1 MFARRPTGVSFAW
14 LSDDGD
20 VIRLPWTSVVGS
32 ASSRTAIWGGSVH
45 GHEIHLAATSAA
57 PRAAREFLR
66 QALGTQ
72 DLDGFG
78 DLSELLT
85 TELVAN
91 VVDHVGSAITVRVST
106 RAGLLRVEVDD
117 ASSEPPAVQDQDPA
131 TPRGNGMLL
140 VDGLATRWGVETG
153 AGGKT
158 VWFELDTA
166 TATDEVHGGD
176 RP

>member
-1 MFARRPTGVSFAW
+1 MQW
-14 LSDDGD
+14 
-20 VIRLPWTSVVGS
+20 
-32 ASSRTAIWGGSVH
+32 
-45 GHEIHLAATSAA
+45 HEIHLPASSTA

-66 QALGTQ
+66 DALATQ

-91 VVDHVGSAITVRVST
+91 VVDHVGSAITMRVST
-106 RAGLLRVEVDD
+106 SAGVLRVEVGDT
-117 ASSEPPAVQDQDPA
+117 SCEVPAVFDQDPE

-140 VDGLATRWGVETG
+140 VDGLATRWGVEPR
-153 AGGKT
+153 AAGKT
-158 VWFELDTA
+158 VWFELDVA

-176 RP
+176 GR

>member
-1 MFARRPTGVSFAW
+1 
-14 LSDDGD
+14 
-20 VIRLPWTSVVGS
+20 
-32 ASSRTAIWGGSVH
+32 
-45 GHEIHLAATSAA
+45 
-57 PRAAREFLR
+57 
-66 QALGTQ
+66 LGTQ

-91 VVDHVGSAITVRVST
+91 VVDHVGSTITVRLST

-117 ASSEPPAVQDQDPA
+117 TSFDTPAVHEQDPD

-140 VDGLATRWGVETG
+140 VDGLATRWGVETR
-153 AGGKT
+153 AAGKT

-166 TATDEVHGGD
+166 TAADEVHRGD
-176 RP
+176 GP